1 MLLNILLD
9 CQKDGS
15 DLYITDNL
23 NTECAFYPAGNV
35 LVVINNTDTEQKTSV
50 KTSAGVK
57 SFDLKPC
64 ETRIVTL

>member
-9 CQKDGS
+9 CTKDGS

-35 LVVINNTDTEQKTSV
+35 LVVINNTEEVQKTSV
-50 KTSAGVK
+50 KTAAGVRE
-57 SFDLKPC
+57 FELKPC
-64 ETRIVTL
+64 ETRIVKL